1 MEGGGGPGLILGV
14 VTVKPVVIRLG
25 QDTESWIRANLIVWE
40 VYVDVESYTKNL
52 DPGIRCE
59 LATEVFR
66 V

>member
-1 MEGGGGPGLILGV
+1 MEGGGGSWFNSRGSYSEASCHQ
-14 VTVKPVVIRLG
+14 G
-25 QDTESWIRANLIVWE
+25 QDTESWIRANLIIWE